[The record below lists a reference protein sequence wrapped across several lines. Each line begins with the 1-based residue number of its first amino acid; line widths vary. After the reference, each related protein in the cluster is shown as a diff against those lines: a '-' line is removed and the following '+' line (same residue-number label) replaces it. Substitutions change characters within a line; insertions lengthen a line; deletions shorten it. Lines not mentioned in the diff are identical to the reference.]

1 MSIKIRGYFCPSRTE
16 STYWV
21 YLLLL
26 YIRTAV
32 LCQQQS
38 EGRVCRQHLFEP
50 TAVQQRGDLL
60 SRILMMYTVQQAMLP
75 AAGGSFQQR
84 LLPIR
89 PREHQV
95 VLLFQLLHKGI
106 GNCCGRTKRTSTIGM
121 LGGQRKALLHRVG
134 SFH

>member
-75 AAGGSFQQR
+75 QQAAAFNSAFFPFDRRASGCFAFSSCCTKASV
-84 LLPIR
+84 I
-89 PREHQV
+89 
-95 VLLFQLLHKGI
+95 
-106 GNCCGRTKRTSTIGM
+106 CCGRTKRTAQSGM

-134 SFH
+134 NFH

>member
-1 MSIKIRGYFCPSRTE
+1 MSIPHREYIL
-16 STYWV
+16 V

-75 AAGGSFQQR
+75 QQAAAFECAFF
-84 LLPIR
+84 PFD
-89 PREHQV
+89 REHQV

-106 GNCCGRTKRTSTIGM
+106 GNLLWANKEDESTIGM
-121 LGGQRKALLHRVG
+121 LGGQREALLHRVG